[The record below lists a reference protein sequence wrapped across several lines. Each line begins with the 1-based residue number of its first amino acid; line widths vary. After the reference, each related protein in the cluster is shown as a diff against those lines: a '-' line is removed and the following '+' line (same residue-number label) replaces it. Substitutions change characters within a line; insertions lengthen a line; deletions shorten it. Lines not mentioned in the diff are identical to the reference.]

1 MIYPTK
7 LFMMAGFWEETALV
21 SILSIV
27 ECGLSVVNSVIE
39 ENNERR

>member
-1 MIYPTK
+1 MMYPTK
-7 LFMMAGFWEETALV
+7 LFMKTGFWEETILV
-21 SILSIV
+21 RILSTV